1 MLHLKTMKT
10 LTTSIGASVI
20 IGLMAVAQ
28 SPLFGQTTSTT
39 ITTTSSGTVSEW
51 DPDAVAL
58 KVDSSPT
65 PVRYS
70 FTKTTTYVDE
80 NGNPV
85 SVETIKS
92 GAPVTVYYEKQG
104 DGFIA
109 DKVVVKRTVESESTA
124 PVPPPPV
131 VAP

>member
-1 MLHLKTMKT
+1 MKT
-10 LTTSIGASVI
+10 LITSLGAVVVF
-20 IGLMAVAQ
+20 GLLTLA
-28 SPLFGQTTSTT
+28 PNTIFGQTTTTT
-39 ITTTSSGTVSEW
+39 ITSSGTVSDW
-51 DPDAVAL
+51 SPNAIAV
-58 KVDSSPT
+58 KVDTSPT
-65 PVRYS
+65 PVRYT

-85 SVETIKS
+85 SVETVRS

-124 PVPPPPV
+124 PVPPP
-131 VAP
+131 